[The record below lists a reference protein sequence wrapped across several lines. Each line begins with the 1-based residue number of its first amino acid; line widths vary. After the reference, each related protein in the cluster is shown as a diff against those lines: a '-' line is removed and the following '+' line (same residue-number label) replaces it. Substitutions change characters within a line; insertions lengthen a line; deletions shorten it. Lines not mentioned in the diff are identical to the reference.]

1 MRKILRAIPVNSGDD
16 FNIVVEETE
25 TETHHTMEIVG
36 FYYGEITKEDTLRFA
51 NRKLKVTFDKDPND
65 SFSYIDLEL
74 NNKNSNAILID

>member
-25 TETHHTMEIVG
+25 TEAHHTMEIVG

-65 SFSYIDLEL
+65 SFSYIDYEL
-74 NNKNSNAILID
+74 NRKNSNAILID

>member
-36 FYYGEITKEDTLRFA
+36 FYYGEITKEDTLHFA
-51 NRKLKVTFDKDPND
+51 NHKLKVTFDKDPDD
-65 SFSYIDLEL
+65 SFLYIDYEL
-74 NNKNSNAILID
+74 NRKNSNAILID

>member
-1 MRKILRAIPVNSGDD
+1 MKKILRAIPLDSGDD

-51 NRKLKVTFDKDPND
+51 NHKLKVIFDKDLNNP
-65 SFSYIDLEL
+65 FPYIDYEL
-74 NNKNSNAILID
+74 NRKNSNAILID